1 MKRASRKRGL
11 FLLLDLLTP
20 YHYNK
25 RKQEIREGNGI
36 MPDIDVKVNSE
47 EANND
52 NGEFSA
58 EPSEPMPTPAA
69 EPEPVAP
76 HHHEEPPIEH
86 HDPVSSPSFTDK
98 PGSPKMP
105 NKNLLVTGGLVLV
118 IVILAIWGLSLS
130 SSNSKLK
137 KDNSDLK
144 NQVAQ
149 LNANPQAIIQK
160 QTNDLISKVS
170 KLMQLPTG
178 ETPTVAEV
186 SDAAAAKKQSAF
198 FNNAQNGDKVLM
210 YVNAHEAILYRPA
223 TNKIIL
229 VAPLT
234 FSSNTAT
241 STTSTTKH

>member
-1 MKRASRKRGL
+1 
-11 FLLLDLLTP
+11 
-20 YHYNK
+20 
-25 RKQEIREGNGI
+25 

-47 EANND
+47 EVND
-52 NGEFSA
+52 GESFSP
-58 EPSEPMPTPAA
+58 EPEHASES
-69 EPEPVAP
+69 EPVAP
-76 HHHEEPPIEH
+76 HHEEPPVEH

-98 PGSPKMP
+98 HGSPKMP
-105 NKNLLVTGGLVLV
+105 NTNLLVTGGLVLV
-118 IVILAIWGLSLS
+118 IVILAIWALSLS
-130 SSNSKLK
+130 SNNSKLK

-144 NQVAQ
+144 NQVTQ

-170 KLMQLPTG
+170 RLMQLPTG

-210 YVNAHEAILYRPA
+210 YVNAHEAILYRPG

-234 FSSNTAT
+234 FSSTASST
-241 STTSTTKH
+241 SSTTKH